1 MGLSP
6 IHIVILAVIAVL
18 LFGGG
23 RFSSIMVDVAKGV
36 KGFKKSMAEP
46 DDEVPGPTARLQSD
60 AAIHPITERDRHA
73 AVRDRPAA

>member
-6 IHIVILAVIAVL
+6 VHIVILAVIAVL

-36 KGFKKSMAEP
+36 KGFKRSMAEP
-46 DDEVPGPTARLQSD
+46 DDEVAGPAARLPS
-60 AAIHPITERDRHA
+60 AAVHPVAERDRRA
-73 AVRDRPAA
+73 AVPDRPGA